1 MKRNAN
7 MSGNYYCTCSLFL
20 YICRIKTKISLCT
33 NMNAKEIAIIEAII
47 DKSDKRRHEKALKLL
62 LYGEE
67 KNGTLVK
74 NEYVN
79 CLESLVRKKFGNN
92 VPFYDSY
99 STFATEFW
107 MHLEKMSPEQLRSI
121 NNLKSW
127 LFTVAKNF
135 IETIRNEI
143 EAFQIMNTPIDE
155 GRLAEN
161 AFDNCERGKKEGES
175 DAENGSA
182 ENEENDYQKQS
193 QESEFA
199 ETIPFDENEQER
211 LKRFDFAKW
220 RFLYYLSKISNETY
234 KDILSAV
241 YIEGVERETLAEEYG
256 WSMDVFNLTLDRARN
271 AFFSVTLDDIRRC
284 EPQLFK
290 KYEYHKDMDEK
301 TATMLRE
308 FFVYRYDVQQLSVL
322 HHKTNYEMKKS
333 LSVAYKK
340 LLRIHKNET
349 EKIEME
355 CHQEERKLKRQKR
368 LFEKHKSVLEN
379 DYPRTF
385 QLLTKYYEEFS
396 GDLSAMTE
404 WALNS
409 NSDVYEIERQ
419 LDASFDLLNEIEHES
434 RIKKNSSNEEG
445 KL

>member
-7 MSGNYYCTCSLFL
+7 MSGNDYCTCSLFL

-79 CLESLVRKKFGNN
+79 CLENLVRKKFGNN

-107 MHLEKMSPEQLRSI
+107 MHLEKMTPDQLRSI

-135 IETIRNEI
+135 IETIRKEI
-143 EAFQIMNTPIDE
+143 EMLQKTDTPFDE
-155 GRLAEN
+155 GWLTEN
-161 AFDNCERGKKEGES
+161 TLDNCEREINEVEK
-175 DAENGSA
+175 DIENGSA
-182 ENEENDYQKQS
+182 ENSGNGYQKQS
-193 QESEFA
+193 QEVDFA

-211 LKRFDFAKW
+211 LKRVDFAKW
-220 RFLYYLSKISNETY
+220 RFRHYLSKMINETY

-256 WSMDVFNLTLDRARN
+256 WSMGVFNLTLDHARN
-271 AFFSVTLDDIRRC
+271 AFISVALDDIRRC

-290 KYEYHKDMDEK
+290 KYEYHKNMDEK
-301 TATMLRE
+301 TAALLRE
-308 FFVYRYDVQQLSVL
+308 FFVYGHDVQQLSLL
-322 HHKTNYEMKKS
+322 HHKTNYEIKKS
-333 LSVAYKK
+333 LAVAYKK

-349 EKIEME
+349 EKAETE
-355 CHQEERKLKRQKR
+355 YHQEERKLKRQKR
-368 LFEKHKSVLEN
+368 LFEIHKNVLEN
-379 DYPRTF
+379 EYPRTF
-385 QLLTKYYEEFS
+385 QLLTKYFEEFR

-409 NSDVYEIERQ
+409 NTGVYEIERQ
-419 LDASFDLLNEIEHES
+419 LDISFDVLNKIENES
-434 RIKKNSSNEEG
+434 RTKKNSSNEEG
-445 KL
+445 KK